1 MSAFSNSHALH
12 SALHSANEPLSVPTI
27 LACPLPLS
35 LLPPEELLPE
45 LGHELKT
52 PLSGIMGLAQVM
64 QRQAGQGD
72 WASPTLRDRNAQY
85 ASLIHQKS
93 QQLLIAINDLLD
105 LTQLCTH
112 QFVLQL
118 QAVEFYSAFNTALQ
132 VAQRISGQTVLV
144 SMPQDSVK
152 PEPGQEQ
159 WIVADR
165 VRVEQFLIHLLGYL
179 LLQSPL
185 ERTLSLRLSPWGEWM
200 CLTLNVSPLIL
211 SDNELISLG
220 WAGQS
225 SISDMSAVPYQ
236 SGTMLKFLLARRLAH
251 LQGAEMTWCSDAQS
265 GTEVT
270 VLFPRDLTRTTTLAR
285 SPIAAP
291 LRMILAQQSTLI
303 QDVMQV
309 VQRQESSPTA
319 PLIIARSLPEAQ
331 EKIQLLSPAVLM
343 ISGQFAEACGLDVL
357 QSWLAQQ
364 RLDAQVTLV
373 WIGDIPF
380 EGQIQWSYPI
390 EVWSLPLC
398 LETLPASLNLAS
410 PKNQSEPS
418 ASPAKTPVRS
428 PRSGNFPQP
437 LTLLQVDSPSS
448 TDTPNPSV
456 LELLAQLS
464 QRYGCSTLSVN
475 DPIQAE
481 LLVRIWKP
489 QAIICPGALPEWVAQ
504 LSPISL
510 LAPLP
515 LFLFQEAQLPT
526 EIVMRCIPYKAATL
540 PLKERADHLY
550 RQLIEA
556 VIGQG
561 YASRDLLQT

>member
-1 MSAFSNSHALH
+1 MSAFSNPHALH

-72 WASPTLRDRNAQY
+72 RNAQY

-112 QFVLQL
+112 QFILQL

-132 VAQRISGQTVLV
+132 VAQRISGQTVSV
-144 SMPQDSVK
+144 SMPQDLAK

-185 ERTLSLRLSPWGEWM
+185 ERTLSLRLSPWGGWM

-220 WAGQS
+220 WAGQP
-225 SISDMSAVPYQ
+225 SISDVVSAVPYR
-236 SGTMLKFLLARRLAH
+236 SGAMLKFLLARRLAH
-251 LQGAEMTWCSDAQS
+251 LQGAEMTWCSDTQS

-285 SPIAAP
+285 STTAAP

-303 QDVMQV
+303 QDVTQV
-309 VQRQESSPTA
+309 LKSQESSPTA

-343 ISGQFAEACGLDVL
+343 ISEQFAEACGLNVL
-357 QSWLAQQ
+357 QNWLAQ
-364 RLDAQVTLV
+364 RLDAQATLI
-373 WIGDIPF
+373 WIGGIPF
-380 EGQIQWSYPI
+380 EGQIQWPYPI

-398 LETLPASLNLAS
+398 LETLPASLNRAS
-410 PKNQSEPS
+410 PKNQSEPP
-418 ASPAKTPVRS
+418 ASSVETLGRS
-428 PRSGNFPQP
+428 PRSGDFSRP
-437 LTLLQVDSPSS
+437 LTLLQVDSPAS
-448 TDTPNPSV
+448 TDTPSPGV
-456 LELLAQLS
+456 LELLAQFS

-475 DPIQAE
+475 DPNQAE

-504 LSPISL
+504 LSPTSL
-510 LAPLP
+510 LASLP
-515 LFLFQEAQLPT
+515 LFLFQEVQLPT
-526 EIVMRCIPYKAATL
+526 ETVMRCIPYTTATL
-540 PLKERADHLY
+540 PLKEKADHLY
-550 RQLIEA
+550 RQLIDV
-556 VIGQG
+556 VIG
-561 YASRDLLQT
+561 